1 MLKAALNGDRERGSH
16 PALPFGAAEL
26 AADAAACVRAGAAA
40 IHIHPRDD
48 EGWETLA
55 ADVVDHTVRA
65 VRLAAGVAVGVSTG
79 AWIEPDPRRRAAPA
93 PRRPHR
99 RRHEAACRTAGA
111 QRPDNGAMRGEMT
124 RVKLLVASAV
134 SAVAFGA
141 AAWLLFGPRWTITG
155 VLVGPLIVILAVAVV
170 HMYATPDLNNDQ
182 PDEAAALL
190 RGEMASW
197 RTLARIWPSQ
207 FRNALASRLIVQSDA
222 LQAMNRD
229 EEALR
234 TANEAVAI
242 YQDLA
247 AERPGKYSPDLADAL
262 DHQSRLLAAD
272 DRQAEALTTMR
283 VAVRLYRNLASA
295 DPARYLPALAECL
308 TCEAGWLAD
317 IELSG
322 EALAAV
328 HEATDICQDKLPWQR
343 LPSCAARAM
352 LLEGELLCG
361 QARYRDAARLL
372 AKGWRLA
379 AAADQQDLLRD
390 AAPAIKTAYRA
401 DPDHFATVWQA
412 ETGAEPPDWL
422 ST

>member
-1 MLKAALNGDRERGSH
+1 
-16 PALPFGAAEL
+16 
-26 AADAAACVRAGAAA
+26 
-40 IHIHPRDD
+40 
-48 EGWETLA
+48 
-55 ADVVDHTVRA
+55 
-65 VRLAAGVAVGVSTG
+65 
-79 AWIEPDPRRRAAPA
+79 
-93 PRRPHR
+93 
-99 RRHEAACRTAGA
+99 
-111 QRPDNGAMRGEMT
+111 MRGEMT
-124 RVKLLVASAV
+124 RIKLLVTSAV

-141 AAWLLFGPRWTITG
+141 AAWLLLGPMWTITG
-155 VLVGPLIVILAVAVV
+155 VLVGPLIVLLVVAVV
-170 HMYATPDLNNDQ
+170 HVYATPDAATLLDEDK
-182 PDEAAALL
+182 PDEAVALL
-190 RGEMASW
+190 RGEMTSW

-207 FRNALASRLIVQSDA
+207 FRDALASRLIVQSGA
-222 LQAMNRD
+222 LQAMNRE

-234 TANEAVAI
+234 TADEAVAI

-247 AERPGKYSPDLADAL
+247 AERPGKYGPDLADAL
-262 DHQSRLLAAD
+262 NHQSRLLAAD
-272 DRQAEALTTMR
+272 DRQAEALTAMQ

-295 DPARYLPALAECL
+295 EPARYLPVLAECL
-308 TCEAGWLAD
+308 TCEAGWLAEID
-317 IELSG
+317 LSG

-328 HEATDICQDKLPWQR
+328 HEATDICQDKLPWQQ

-379 AAADQQDLLRD
+379 AGQQDLLRD

>member
-1 MLKAALNGDRERGSH
+1 
-16 PALPFGAAEL
+16 
-26 AADAAACVRAGAAA
+26 
-40 IHIHPRDD
+40 
-48 EGWETLA
+48 
-55 ADVVDHTVRA
+55 
-65 VRLAAGVAVGVSTG
+65 
-79 AWIEPDPRRRAAPA
+79 
-93 PRRPHR
+93 
-99 RRHEAACRTAGA
+99 
-111 QRPDNGAMRGEMT
+111 MRGEMT

-141 AAWLLFGPRWTITG
+141 AAWLLFGPMWTITG
-155 VLVGPLIVILAVAVV
+155 ALVGPLVVILVVAVV

-182 PDEAAALL
+182 PDEAVALL
-190 RGEMASW
+190 RGEMTSW

-207 FRNALASRLIVQSDA
+207 FRNALASRLIVQSGA

-317 IELSG
+317 IDLSG

-328 HEATDICQDKLPWQR
+328 HEATDICQDKLPWQQ
-343 LPSCAARAM
+343 LPPCAARAM
-352 LLEGELLCG
+352 LLEGELLCA

-379 AAADQQDLLRD
+379 ADQHAAGQQAAGQQDLLRD

>member
-1 MLKAALNGDRERGSH
+1 
-16 PALPFGAAEL
+16 
-26 AADAAACVRAGAAA
+26 
-40 IHIHPRDD
+40 
-48 EGWETLA
+48 
-55 ADVVDHTVRA
+55 
-65 VRLAAGVAVGVSTG
+65 
-79 AWIEPDPRRRAAPA
+79 
-93 PRRPHR
+93 
-99 RRHEAACRTAGA
+99 
-111 QRPDNGAMRGEMT
+111 MRGEMT

-141 AAWLLFGPRWTITG
+141 AARLLFGPMWTITG
-155 VLVGPLIVILAVAVV
+155 ALVGPLIVVLVVAVV
-170 HMYATPDLNNDQ
+170 HMYATPDAATLLNNDQ
-182 PDEAAALL
+182 PDEAVALL

-207 FRNALASRLIVQSDA
+207 FRNALANRLIVQSGA

-272 DRQAEALTTMR
+272 DRQAEALAAMA

-308 TCEAGWLAD
+308 TCEAGWLAEID
-317 IELSG
+317 LSG
-322 EALAAV
+322 EALVVV
-328 HEATDICQDKLPWQR
+328 HEATDICQDKLPWQQ

-379 AAADQQDLLRD
+379 ADQQDLLRD

-401 DPDHFATVWQA
+401 DPDHFATVWHA